1 MMSNLLTQNS
11 NALRL
16 LMTEDLYI
24 LPEKEQVI
32 PTKAEQ
38 APEIN
43 SRKEADAPA
52 KLISETPVEQ
62 AEEVLPQKPAEP
74 EKIREFSY
82 LGENNKYFLILF
94 NEPNQKDISSI
105 QKETLLK
112 IMAAK
117 GLELRDLA
125 VLNLN
130 RYPEVN
136 YTDLKEFFS
145 FNKIVLFGIDPH
157 QISLSSQSSNQ
168 IVKLESA
175 KILCTYSIDEMIKD
189 TTKKREFWNV
199 MKDF

>member
-1 MMSNLLTQNS
+1 MSNLLTQNS

-24 LPEKEQVI
+24 LPENEQLMVAK
-32 PTKAEQ
+32 TEQGAEISSQ
-38 APEIN
+38 KVNDIQVPEI
-43 SRKEADAPA
+43 PA
-52 KLISETPVEQ
+52 AQ

-74 EKIREFSY
+74 EKIREFNY
-82 LGENNKYFLILF
+82 LGENNKYFLILI

-112 IMAAK
+112 IMSAK
-117 GLELRDLA
+117 GMELRDLA
-125 VLNLN
+125 VLNIN
-130 RYPEVN
+130 QYPGVHYN
-136 YTDLKEFFS
+136 DLKEFFS
-145 FNKIVLFGIDPH
+145 FNKIVLFGIDPR
-157 QISLSSQSSNQ
+157 QISLPSQSSNQ
-168 IVKLESA
+168 VVKQENA

>member
-1 MMSNLLTQNS
+1 MSNLLTQNS

-24 LPEKEQVI
+24 LPEKEQLV
-32 PTKAEQ
+32 PAKAEQ
-38 APEIN
+38 SPEIN
-43 SRKEADAPA
+43 SRKEADVPA
-52 KLISETPVEQ
+52 QLVSEIPVQ
-62 AEEVLPQKPAEP
+62 ALEEVLPQKPAEP
-74 EKIREFSY
+74 EKIRAFNY

-112 IMAAK
+112 IMSAK

-130 RYPEVN
+130 QYPGVHYN
-136 YTDLKEFFS
+136 DLKEFFS
-145 FNKIVLFGIDPH
+145 FNKVVLFGIDPQ

-168 IVKLESA
+168 VVKLEST
-175 KILCTYSIDEMIKD
+175 KILCTYGIDEMIKD

>member
-1 MMSNLLTQNS
+1 MSNLLTQNS

-43 SRKEADAPA
+43 SRKEADVPA

-62 AEEVLPQKPAEP
+62 AEEVLPQKPAEL

-112 IMAAK
+112 IMSAK

-130 RYPEVN
+130 RYPGVN

-145 FNKIVLFGIDPH
+145 FNKIVLFGIDPQ

-168 IVKLESA
+168 VVKLESA
-175 KILCTYSIDEMIKD
+175 KILSTYSIDEMIKD

>member
-1 MMSNLLTQNS
+1 MSNLLTQNS

-24 LPEKEQVI
+24 LPDNEQLIPAKVEQTSEISSQEVI
-32 PTKAEQ
+32 EVQ
-38 APEIN
+38 VPEIP
-43 SRKEADAPA
+43 AP
-52 KLISETPVEQ
+52 Q
-62 AEEVLPQKPAEP
+62 AEKVLPQKPAEP
-74 EKIREFSY
+74 EKIRGFNY

-94 NEPNQKDISSI
+94 NEPNQKDISGI

-112 IMAAK
+112 IMSAK

-130 RYPEVN
+130 QYPGVD

-145 FNKIVLFGIDPH
+145 FNKIVMFGIDPQ

-168 IVKLESA
+168 IVKLESV
-175 KILCTYSIDEMIKD
+175 KVLCTYSIDEMIKD
-189 TTKKREFWNV
+189 TTKKRKFWNV

>member
-1 MMSNLLTQNS
+1 MSNLLTQNS

-24 LPEKEQVI
+24 LPENEQLI
-32 PTKAEQ
+32 PAKSEQ
-38 APEIN
+38 APEISVQKIN
-43 SRKEADAPA
+43 DVPDQLVPEIPVQQA
-52 KLISETPVEQ
+52 K
-62 AEEVLPQKPAEP
+62 EVLPQKAVEP
-74 EKIREFSY
+74 EKTREFSY

-94 NEPNQKDISSI
+94 NEPNQKDISST

-112 IMAAK
+112 IMSAK

-125 VLNLN
+125 VLNISQ
-130 RYPEVN
+130 YPGVN
-136 YTDLKEFFS
+136 YSDLKEFFS
-145 FNKIVLFGIDPH
+145 FNKIVLFGIDPR

-168 IVKLESA
+168 VVKQENV

>member
-1 MMSNLLTQNS
+1 MSNLLTQNS

-24 LPEKEQVI
+24 LPENEQLI
-32 PTKAEQ
+32 PAKAEQ
-38 APEIN
+38 ALEISSQEINDVQFPEIPAPQT
-43 SRKEADAPA
+43 EA
-52 KLISETPVEQ
+52 
-62 AEEVLPQKPAEP
+62 VLPQKHAEP
-74 EKIREFSY
+74 EKIREFNY

-94 NEPNQKDISSI
+94 NEPNQKDISST

-112 IMAAK
+112 IMSAK

-130 RYPEVN
+130 QYPGVN
-136 YTDLKEFFS
+136 YTELKEFFS
-145 FNKIVLFGIDPH
+145 FNKIVLFGIDPQ
-157 QISLSSQSSNQ
+157 QISLSPQSSNQ
-168 IVKLESA
+168 VVKLENA
-175 KILCTYSIDEMIKD
+175 KILCTYGIDEMIKD

>member
-1 MMSNLLTQNS
+1 MSNLLTQNS

-24 LPEKEQVI
+24 LPENEQLI
-32 PTKAEQ
+32 PAKAEQ
-38 APEIN
+38 APEISSQKIN
-43 SRKEADAPA
+43 EIKVPEIPAQQAKE
-52 KLISETPVEQ
+52 I
-62 AEEVLPQKPAEP
+62 LPQKAVEP

-94 NEPNQKDISSI
+94 NEPNQKDISST

-112 IMAAK
+112 IMSAK

-130 RYPEVN
+130 QYPGVN

-145 FNKIVLFGIDPH
+145 FNKIVLFGIDPQ

-168 IVKLESA
+168 VVKLESV
-175 KILCTYSIDEMIKD
+175 KILCTYGIDEMIND

>member
-1 MMSNLLTQNS
+1 MSNLLTQNS

-24 LPEKEQVI
+24 LPENEQLI

-38 APEIN
+38 APEISSQKVN
-43 SRKEADAPA
+43 DVQEIPAP
-52 KLISETPVEQ
+52 Q
-62 AEEVLPQKPAEP
+62 AEEVLPQKAVEP
-74 EKIREFSY
+74 EKTREFNY

-112 IMAAK
+112 IMSAK

-130 RYPEVN
+130 QYPGVN

-145 FNKIVLFGIDPH
+145 FNKIVLFGIDPR

-168 IVKLESA
+168 VVKLESA

>member
-1 MMSNLLTQNS
+1 MSNLLTQNS

-38 APEIN
+38 APEI
-43 SRKEADAPA
+43 SIQKAADIPTE
-52 KLISETPVEQ
+52 LVSESPVQGLEGI
-62 AEEVLPQKPAEP
+62 LPQKPAEP

-94 NEPNQKDISSI
+94 NEPNQKDMSSI

-112 IMAAK
+112 IMSAK

-130 RYPEVN
+130 QYPGVHYN
-136 YTDLKEFFS
+136 DLKEFFS
-145 FNKIVLFGIDPH
+145 FNKIVLFGIDPQ

-168 IVKLESA
+168 VVKLESA
-175 KILCTYSIDEMIKD
+175 KILSTYSIDEMIKD

>member
-1 MMSNLLTQNS
+1 MSNLLTQNS

-24 LPEKEQVI
+24 LPENEQLI
-32 PTKAEQ
+32 SAKTEQ
-38 APEIN
+38 ASEISSQKVNDIQVPEI
-43 SRKEADAPA
+43 PA
-52 KLISETPVEQ
+52 LQSK
-62 AEEVLPQKPAEP
+62 EVLPQKAAEP

-94 NEPNQKDISSI
+94 NEPNQKDISST

-112 IMAAK
+112 IMSAK

-125 VLNLN
+125 VLNIN
-130 RYPEVN
+130 QYPGVN

-145 FNKIVLFGIDPH
+145 FNKIVLFGIDPR
-157 QISLSSQSSNQ
+157 QISLPSQSSNQ
-168 IVKLESA
+168 VVKQENA

-189 TTKKREFWNV
+189 TMKKREFWNV

>member
-1 MMSNLLTQNS
+1 MSNLLTQNS

-24 LPEKEQVI
+24 LPENEQLI
-32 PTKAEQ
+32 PAKAEQ
-38 APEIN
+38 APEISSLKTN
-43 SRKEADAPA
+43 DVPDQLVPE
-52 KLISETPVEQ
+52 IPVQQ
-62 AEEVLPQKPAEP
+62 AEEVLPQKSAEP
-74 EKIREFSY
+74 EKIREFNY

-94 NEPNQKDISSI
+94 NEPNQKEISSI

-112 IMAAK
+112 IMSAK

-125 VLNLN
+125 VLNLHQ
-130 RYPEVN
+130 YPGVHYN
-136 YTDLKEFFS
+136 DLKEFFI
-145 FNKIVLFGIDPH
+145 FNKIVLFGIDPL

-168 IVKLESA
+168 VVKLENA

>member
-1 MMSNLLTQNS
+1 MSNLLTQNS

-24 LPEKEQVI
+24 LPENEQLI
-32 PTKAEQ
+32 PAKAEQ
-38 APEIN
+38 ALEISSQEINDVQFPEIPAPQT
-43 SRKEADAPA
+43 EA
-52 KLISETPVEQ
+52 
-62 AEEVLPQKPAEP
+62 VLPQKPAEP
-74 EKIREFSY
+74 EKIREFNY
-82 LGENNKYFLILF
+82 LGENNKYFLIIF
-94 NEPNQKDISSI
+94 NEPNQKDISST

-112 IMAAK
+112 IMSAK

-130 RYPEVN
+130 QYPRVN

-145 FNKIVLFGIDPH
+145 FNKIVLFGIDPQ
-157 QISLSSQSSNQ
+157 QISLSPQSSNQ
-168 IVKLESA
+168 VVKLENA
-175 KILCTYSIDEMIKD
+175 KILCTYGIDEMIKD